1 MIIEIF
7 FVILGLVIL
16 TAGGELLI
24 KGSTTLAKIAG
35 VPPLIIGLTIVAFG
49 TGSPELAVSI
59 HSSLLGK
66 AEIALANVIGSN
78 IFNIA
83 LILGIASMVGVLTVH
98 LQLFKLDIPVM
109 IGATAL
115 LQLML
120 WNNSLSRI
128 EGIILFL
135 LAVTYTIWL
144 IRASRRENKSDLK
157 EELDVPSISG
167 DKKIVILKSF
177 VFIGLGLAGLALGA
191 NLFVENSSNLARA
204 FGISERV
211 IGLTIIA
218 MGTSLPELMTSVVAA
233 YRGHSDI
240 AVGNVVGSNIYN
252 ILLIGGLSG
261 VIAPNGLTIEASM
274 GRFDL
279 PVALGMAIICYPL
292 FKRNHKVQKFEG
304 LFLLTLFAIYNL
316 FLFKNT

>member
-1 MIIEIF
+1 MIIEIL
-7 FVILGLVIL
+7 FVILGLAIL
-16 TAGGELLI
+16 TAGGEILI

-49 TGSPELAVSI
+49 TSSPELAVSI

-66 AEIALANVIGSN
+66 AEIALANIIGSN

-83 LILGIASMVGVLTVH
+83 LILGIASIVGVLTVH

-109 IGATAL
+109 IASTLL

-120 WNNSLSRI
+120 WNNSLSRV
-128 EGIILFL
+128 EGIVLVL
-135 LAVTYTIWL
+135 LAVSYTVWL
-144 IRASRRENKSDLK
+144 IRASMKEKKKDREDEVEH
-157 EELDVPSISG
+157 EELKGSKNMIL
-167 DKKIVILKSF
+167 LKSF
-177 VFIGLGLAGLALGA
+177 VFIALGLVGLAVGA

-252 ILLIGGLSG
+252 ILLIGGISG
-261 VIAPNGLTIEASM
+261 AIAPAGLTIEASM
-274 GRFDL
+274 SRFDL